1 MLQHRFR
8 NPARIVSCP
17 ELLARLFRQVCLNRA
32 KIILLV
38 MDIILPSPEDIRAG
52 PDPERV
58 VALVFTRIFC
68 YVV

>member
-1 MLQHRFR
+1 
-8 NPARIVSCP
+8 
-17 ELLARLFRQVCLNRA
+17 
-32 KIILLV
+32 